1 MSILPWCS
9 FLSLP
14 SPLIRRVLPFFP
26 PFWCGV
32 KKSSTVVLDG
42 RAHSLISKI
51 CFSNKHFYVFF
62 NRFFCSFSPVAP
74 RTFFYMMLQHDLAN
88 KRLRLK
94 YTWKLVFSCGC
105 ARSSRQTVKRKRGRK
120 FLPSKNQ
127 GDVRNCWR
135 SIPSIT
141 TMTQGKG
148 FRYRNYDGIRYKPR
162 FW

>member
-14 SPLIRRVLPFFP
+14 SQFAFTSHTSSSPLFP
-26 PFWCGV
+26 PFLMWC
-32 KKSSTVVLDG
+32 KKELNSCEDG

-74 RTFFYMMLQHDLAN
+74 RTFFYMMLQQDLAN

-127 GDVRNCWR
+127 GKVRKLLTKHPIHHDHDTR
-135 SIPSIT
+135 KGISIP
-141 TMTQGKG
+141 
-148 FRYRNYDGIRYKPR
+148 
-162 FW
+162 